1 MEYDD
6 EVFAR
11 IEGYDF
17 DYAISNYGRILNI
30 NTKRFLKPGVR
41 NDGYM
46 QVGFVKNKKT
56 VARLV
61 HRLLGNAFLKN
72 DSNRPLIDHIDR
84 NKLNNSLSNLRW
96 ADYQVNSANTTKRK
110 NTTSKYKGINYD
122 KARNKWRCQ
131 ICINYQRIFLGR
143 FDTENEAVLFVNDYI
158 IKNNLTDIFPLND
171 II

>member
-96 ADYQVNSANTTKRK
+96 ADYQVNSANATKRK
-110 NTTSKYKGINYD
+110 NTSSKYKGVSYD
-122 KARNKWRCQ
+122 KARNKWSSS
-131 ICINYQRIFLGR
+131 IFINNRKINFGR
-143 FDTENEAVLFVNDYI
+143 FYTENEAGLARNNYI
-158 IKNNLTDIFPLND
+158 IQNNLIDIHPLND
-171 II
+171 IK